1 MMPWSKIALMVLGVI
16 LIVGGIGAFVDHFQW
31 MSGLMMIGIG
41 AVLGYIG
48 LKL

>member
-1 MMPWSKIALMVLGVI
+1 MPWNKIVLMVLGVI
-16 LIVGGIGAFVDHFQW
+16 LVVGGIGAFADHFQW

-48 LKL
+48 WKL